1 MLLMFRNM
9 WYTYMECINQE
20 QVPSLSLNTTPHLDS
35 LPYKMSASVFPP
47 HPGVS
52 VPHDILTWPQEEC
65 IELANAAIR
74 ESGTNA
80 NGGPCYSVR
89 QAEKHFGVPRT
100 TLGRRLKGM

>member
-1 MLLMFRNM
+1 MLLMFRNV

-35 LPYKMSASVFPP
+35 LPYKMSASIFSP

-52 VPHDILTWPQEEC
+52 VPHDILTWPQEER
-65 IELANAAIR
+65 IELAIATIR

-80 NGGPCYSVR
+80 NGGPCCSVR